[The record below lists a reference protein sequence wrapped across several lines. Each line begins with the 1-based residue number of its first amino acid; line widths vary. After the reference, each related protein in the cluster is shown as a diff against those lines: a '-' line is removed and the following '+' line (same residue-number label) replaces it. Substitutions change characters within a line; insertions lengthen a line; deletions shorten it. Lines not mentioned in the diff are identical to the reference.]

1 MNIKNKGGKKMK
13 SQKLIVSIAIVFLLA
28 STSGAMA
35 DADCQGGVLEGTEL
49 DPLVIDGDLVIDGQS
64 CFINNALIRGD
75 VTVTNSENLTMI
87 DNVVEG
93 NLHVSRGREAVI
105 LGNTIGIVEG
115 ELATNSNL
123 VIKRNERVWML
134 LNIVTGSARVNRNS
148 KVDVKKNAVTFIL
161 LCVGNRRLDSFQ
173 NEVGGEEFCR

>member
-28 STSGAMA
+28 SASGAMA

-49 DPLVIDGDLVIDGQS
+49 DPLVIDDDLVIDGQT
-64 CFINNALIRGD
+64 CFINNVIVKGN
-75 VTVTNSENLTMI
+75 VTVTNSETITMI
-87 DNVVEG
+87 DNVIEG

-105 LGNTIGIVEG
+105 LGNTIGIVDG

-123 VIKRNERVWML
+123 VIKRNDRVWML
-134 LNIVTGSARVNRNS
+134 LNIVTGSAKVNRND
-148 KVDVKKNAVTFIL
+148 KADVKKNAVTLIL
-161 LCVGNRRLDSFQ
+161 LCRGNRRLDSFQ
-173 NEVGGEEFCR
+173 NEVGVEEVCR